1 MTAGNLTPPGADP
14 DHPDGTPADRR
25 PAGSFTMRVTDA
37 AENHIALTVRG
48 DLDLA
53 TVPHFKEAVAAAHR
67 MCDTV
72 RLDLAGV
79 EFIDLAG
86 MHMLV
91 SLATEA
97 RRLGK
102 GLHLHNPSEHVRRL
116 ASLTRTAAELDIA

>member
-1 MTAGNLTPPGADP
+1 
-14 DHPDGTPADRR
+14 
-25 PAGSFTMRVTDA
+25 MRVADATDS
-37 AENHIALTVRG
+37 HIALTVRG

-53 TVPHFKEAVAAAHR
+53 TVPDFRDAVAAAHR
-67 MCDTV
+67 MCDIV

-91 SLATEA
+91 SLASEA

-102 GLHLHNPSEHVRRL
+102 RLHLHNPSAHVRRL
-116 ASLTRTAAELDIA
+116 AHLTQTDGQLDFA